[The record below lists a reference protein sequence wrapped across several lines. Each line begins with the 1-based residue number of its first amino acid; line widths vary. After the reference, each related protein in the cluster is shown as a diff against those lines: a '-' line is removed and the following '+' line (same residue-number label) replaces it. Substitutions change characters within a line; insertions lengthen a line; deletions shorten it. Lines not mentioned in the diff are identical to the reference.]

1 MNLIEKNK
9 QLTDFI
15 KSGPVL
21 TLLVPVWSSPKAHE
35 WGNRISFIYY
45 RTADS
50 DGIIN
55 FNHIDAAKIDKIPDF
70 TKITDADTLVYGIRY
85 LQAVN
90 GLDLE
95 WVWFETNKTPFIF
108 GEFVES
114 VYRGYRND
122 FKQLNDCIPLMKWYE
137 KLKELPDITERRES
151 DKLYTSAIRQLG
163 RLEGAG
169 VAVDEEKFIDRYNFN
184 PEYIHRHKA
193 YTKYNPYTITGRP
206 SNRHLGVNWSA
217 MPKEDGSRQSVITRY
232 SAQGGSLIQMD
243 WESYHVRLIA
253 RIVGYSFPE
262 GVTAHGHLAEYYGVT
277 EAESKG
283 ITFTYLYGGIT
294 DAVKD
299 IPFFQKVA
307 EWLDGMWNGF
317 VISGVLTTPI
327 FKRQIHFSRIE
338 APTKQKVF
346 NYLLQA
352 LETEINY
359 KKLAEILAV
368 MEGKMSKPVL
378 YTYDSLLIDTH
389 PIEREWVLTT
399 LRTVMER
406 GGFPVRAYE
415 GNNYNDLEVIP

>member
-1 MNLIEKNK
+1 
-9 QLTDFI
+9 
-15 KSGPVL
+15 
-21 TLLVPVWSSPKAHE
+21 
-35 WGNRISFIYY
+35 
-45 RTADS
+45 
-50 DGIIN
+50 
-55 FNHIDAAKIDKIPDF
+55 
-70 TKITDADTLVYGIRY
+70 
-85 LQAVN
+85 
-90 GLDLE
+90 
-95 WVWFETNKTPFIF
+95 
-108 GEFVES
+108 
-114 VYRGYRND
+114 
-122 FKQLNDCIPLMKWYE
+122 MKWYE

-151 DKLYTSAIRQLG
+151 DKQYTSAIRQLG

-169 VAVDEEKFIDRYNFN
+169 VAVDEEKFIDRYAFN

-253 RIVGYSFPE
+253 RIVGYEFPE

-299 IPFFQKVA
+299 IPFYRKVG

-338 APTKQKVF
+338 GPTKQKVF

>member
-114 VYRGYRND
+114 VYRGYRNE

-137 KLKELPDITERRES
+137 KLKELPDITESRES

-169 VAVDEEKFIDRYNFN
+169 VAVDEEKFIDRYAFN

-253 RIVGYSFPE
+253 RIVGYEIPE
-262 GVTAHGHLAEYYGVT
+262 GVTAHGHLAQYYGVT

-299 IPFFQKVA
+299 IPFYKKVG

-317 VISGVLTTPI
+317 VISGNLTTPI